1 MADLQRLLE
10 EFGAEFEA
18 GRSPDP
24 NEWIQRVEG
33 DERQELASLIDRY
46 LMTAPRRTWDPVA
59 YEQSFAKAAVDQV
72 YESIEGVSGSW
83 PELLPQLRNRARI
96 KRADLVAQLGVALG
110 LADGDPRQAKVAD
123 YYNQMEH
130 GRLPAEGVSGRVID
144 ALAGIVGVGADVL
157 RSAGGGAMAAGGGQ
171 SAAFARQASPD
182 PQYVSEDVIERMPAA
197 PQSPWT
203 SPERDEIDELFTGG

>member
-1 MADLQRLLE
+1 VADLQRLVE

-24 NEWIQRVEG
+24 NHWIQRVEG

-46 LMTAPRRTWDPVA
+46 LMTAPRRAWDPVA
-59 YEQSFAKAAVDQV
+59 YETSLAKVAVDQV

-96 KRADLVAQLGVALG
+96 KRADLVAQLGAALG
-110 LADGDPRQAKVAD
+110 VAESSPRLAKVAD

-157 RSAGGGAMAAGGGQ
+157 RSAGGAAAAGGGEA
-171 SAAFARQASPD
+171 AAFARMSTPD
-182 PQYVSEDVIERMPAA
+182 LQYSSEDSLPAA
-197 PQSPWT
+197 PQSPGT
-203 SPERDEIDELFTGG
+203 APERDEIDELFTGG